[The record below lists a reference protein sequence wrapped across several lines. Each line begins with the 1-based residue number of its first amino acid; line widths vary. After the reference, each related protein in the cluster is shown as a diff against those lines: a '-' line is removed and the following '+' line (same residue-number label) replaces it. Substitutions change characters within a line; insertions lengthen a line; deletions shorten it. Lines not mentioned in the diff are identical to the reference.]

1 MVELLRRYSNHADQM
16 KRLRKLLE
24 LPIRKSP
31 EPVQRQIR
39 LRRYLADNEKL
50 ELLADYES
58 GQTVYQLASQFGIH
72 RDTVS
77 QLLERHDIARR
88 CHQTVDVDL
97 DRATELQQGGLNLT
111 EIAEALCI
119 GRTTLVRARRAARV
133 L

>member
-31 EPVQRQIR
+31 EPVRRQIR
-39 LRRYLADNEKL
+39 LRRYLAETEEF
-50 ELLADYES
+50 ELLAGYES
-58 GQTVYQLASQFGIH
+58 GQTLYQLASQFGIH

-77 QLLERHDIARR
+77 QLLERHGVARR
-88 CHQTVDVDL
+88 YHQTAYVDL